1 MERLADVQLNIPV
14 VDVSKLNREQLL
26 ANLYR
31 TDELVKEIDILDHEI
46 EKKEKMRIVSLD
58 ALQLNYVNDKL
69 VHYQESDEVKAYERQ
84 QAREK
89 AYEEAKGVA
98 LVFTVMLPLITGGI
112 LFVMNVN
119 LILVATVCVISPILL
134 FAVYYLI
141 GEYYIKNKE
150 IITPKTDEMVYR
162 DARLETSYMQLE
174 NEIEIRDLKFEITQ
188 LKQKREQT
196 FEQLRSESALK
207 EKYYKKARRLVYYL
221 SNQYADTIKE
231 AILLLEND
239 EHRKVVNDQLDIN
252 GKEIKFL
259 RQQLM
264 MLQEQCDRLEV
275 EVELYKKEVTKL
287 MHH

>member
-31 TDELVKEIDILDHEI
+31 TDELVKEIEILDHEI
-46 EKKEKMRIVSLD
+46 EKKEKIRIVSLD
-58 ALQLNYVNDKL
+58 ALQMNYVTDKL
-69 VHYQESDEVKAYERQ
+69 AQYQASEEVKAYERQ
-84 QAREK
+84 KAREK
-89 AYEEAKGVA
+89 AYQEAKGVA

-112 LFVMNVN
+112 LYVMKTN
-119 LILVATVCVISPILL
+119 IFIVAAVCVISPFILFSIYHL
-134 FAVYYLI
+134 V

-150 IITPKTDEMVYR
+150 LTVPKTDEIVYR
-162 DARLETSYMQLE
+162 DARLETSYTQLE

-188 LKQKREQT
+188 LKQQREQT

-239 EHRKVVNDQLDIN
+239 EHRKVVNDQLEIN

-264 MLQEQCDRLEV
+264 MLQEQYDRLET
-275 EVELYKKEVTKL
+275 EVDRYKKEVAKL